1 MCLLEWFRYE
11 TMIAGLRTWTLEIRK
26 LSSALWILYVS
37 DEEKQ
42 YKKFGELVVRYLF
55 RETMK

>member
-1 MCLLEWFRYE
+1 MEWFRYE

-37 DEEKQ
+37 DEEKK